1 MRKIAKQQDQDG
13 AEIDL
18 TPMLDVVFIMLIF
31 FIVVASFIK
40 EAGVWR

>member
-18 TPMLDVVFIMLIF
+18 TPMLDVVFIMLI
-31 FIVVASFIK
+31 SSSLLHPLLRRL
-40 EAGVWR
+40 GWR